1 MYSIDDSEIEK
12 EEICMIIEKEENQP
26 KKTPLNLENLV
37 QPLESKIK
45 SYNIWKDLQIIIKE
59 KISEEEEGSC
69 SNPKEI
75 KEPLNPEKTTIQ
87 TIEQI
92 NMANKV
98 KSIIFPTTIKLKTIE
113 LKGRRN
119 VRYWSQ

>member
-1 MYSIDDSEIEK
+1 MK
-12 EEICMIIEKEENQP
+12 KRKLKP

-45 SYNIWKDLQIIIKE
+45 PYNIWKNLQIIIKG
-59 KISEEEEGSC
+59 KISEKEEGSY

-87 TIEQI
+87 TIEQV
-92 NMANKV
+92 NMTNKV
-98 KSIIFPTTIKLKTIE
+98 KSIIFPTTIKLKPY
-113 LKGRRN
+113 N
-119 VRYWSQ
+119 

>member
-1 MYSIDDSEIEK
+1 
-12 EEICMIIEKEENQP
+12 MIIEKKENQS

-45 SYNIWKDLQIIIKE
+45 PYNIWKDLQIIIKG